1 MPVDEPS
8 NTKFIALH
16 NFSAEEQTDLP
27 LEKGQLV
34 IGHTLEDE
42 WWVGE
47 DPAHQGPDGEKKTG
61 VFPANF
67 VAEVNS
73 EAANKCLRKLAKKDP
88 NNKHVLAANIRAK
101 AQPNTNSPE
110 YLRQTTDGVD
120 FSAHPKATASM
131 KDLTEDLVE
140 VKIEDEYSGNEDV
153 DAAESEGEEDEDG
166 ESKTAQ
172 TSQEAAA
179 SAAAASETKAPVA
192 QVKSIWRRWKPK
204 IWMAGF
210 KCVFA
215 MLSFTCLAGSQFHNI
230 RFSSLDV
237 NGAVV
242 TRDGVG
248 SSAVWYIV
256 TAVQF
261 SIAWG
266 ILMWMFEFCL
276 VIIFV
281 LRERGE
287 LPDSVQII
295 TDSQPQFFMAYD
307 MVSLFMLSVAGFN
320 MGATA
325 SLPGQVI
332 KLLLETNGNCTTST
346 SMVNA
351 ATNMTNST
359 NSNST
364 SGTGVDNFDTAIN
377 NLNICKILIL
387 FLSFVNFVSSV
398 SSCCSC
404 IFYKFI
410 IYIIICG
417 HIIYIN
423 SFSDER
429 FVFFFSLQQ
438 KPQTIYE
445 LGLS

>member
-1 MPVDEPS
+1 MICIFVSFFFGLAVDENANHFASSTPFKTMPVDTEPS

-101 AQPNTNSPE
+101 EQSNTNSPE

-131 KDLTEDLVE
+131 KDLNEDLVE
-140 VKIEDEYSGNEDV
+140 VKIEDEYSGNEDA
-153 DAAESEGEEDEDG
+153 DAAESEGEDDEDG

-242 TRDGVG
+242 KSDGVG

-276 VIIFV
+276 VIVFV

-287 LPDSVQII
+287 LPDSVQKI
-295 TDSQPQFFMAYD
+295 TDSHPQFFMAYD

-325 SLPGQVI
+325 SLPGKVI
-332 KLLLETNGNCTTST
+332 KLLLETNVDDLFAVAGNCNGTTST

-351 ATNMTNST
+351 AANMT

-364 SGTGVDNFDTAIN
+364 SGTGVDDFDTAIN
-377 NLNICKILIL
+377 NLNICKFLIL
-387 FLSFVNFVSSV
+387 FLSF
-398 SSCCSC
+398 
-404 IFYKFI
+404 
-410 IYIIICG
+410 
-417 HIIYIN
+417 
-423 SFSDER
+423 E
-429 FVFFFSLQQ
+429 
-438 KPQTIYE
+438 
-445 LGLS
+445 